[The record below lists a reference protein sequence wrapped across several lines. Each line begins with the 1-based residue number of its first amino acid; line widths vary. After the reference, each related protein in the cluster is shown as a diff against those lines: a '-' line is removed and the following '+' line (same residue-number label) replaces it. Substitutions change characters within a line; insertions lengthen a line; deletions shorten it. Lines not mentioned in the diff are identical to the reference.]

1 MSWSSNGWKINESP
15 DILGLHSIQVTN
27 NLFLYI
33 EERIHGKGLSGKLA
47 RVRYWRI
54 GEVLYGELMLQQ
66 IETAIRSS
74 QVVEVLHA

>member
-1 MSWSSNGWKINESP
+1 MSWSSNGCKINESP

-33 EERIHGKGLSGKLA
+33 KEMIHGKGSGKLA